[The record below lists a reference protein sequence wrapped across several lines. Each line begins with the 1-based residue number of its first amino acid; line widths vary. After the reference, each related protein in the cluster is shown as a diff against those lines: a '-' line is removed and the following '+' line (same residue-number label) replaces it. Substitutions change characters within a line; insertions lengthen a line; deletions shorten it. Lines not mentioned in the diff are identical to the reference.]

1 MIVDSF
7 MHKTESQVSA
17 GVDSRRSFL
26 KKAAVVSAV
35 AASTN
40 LFKTPVYGQ
49 TTAPST
55 GRVIGAND
63 RIVVGFVGVG
73 PQGQLHVDKM
83 KAGADQNNVALAAVC
98 DLWEKRRLLA
108 KEKIGGDVKLY
119 DDYRKLLENKD
130 LDAVLCATV
139 DHWHARV
146 SVDSM
151 KAGKH
156 IYVEKP
162 MSRYLGEAFE
172 VADTVKA
179 TGKVFQVGSQ
189 GCSDAK
195 WHKAAELVRAGSIGP
210 LVLGQGSYMRN
221 SPKGEWNYT
230 IDPDL
235 KAGSVNWNEWLG
247 PNIKTRADFN
257 ADHFFRWRKYY
268 PYCAGLLGDL
278 FPHRLHPLVLATGS
292 PEFPIRVAA
301 IGTKKILTDKNT
313 PGTPIR
319 DVPECLTLIAEFPS
333 GYSLMVCS
341 SSVNEQGLP
350 DIIRGHTATLY
361 IGGNTVEL
369 RPERPFTDEI
379 DPERFDGL
387 QPVEDIGV
395 HQANWLSCIRS
406 GKAPNA
412 DIDIA
417 LKVQTIVSLG
427 EMSDRLGIT
436 CHFDPATRTLSD
448 GAGKRLD
455 PVSYGTLKP
464 S

>member
-1 MIVDSF
+1 MQKQD
-7 MHKTESQVSA
+7 TQVSA
-17 GVDSRRSFL
+17 GAETRRSFI
-26 KKAAVVSAV
+26 KKATVVTAA
-35 AASTN
+35 AASAN

-49 TTAPST
+49 STAPST

-83 KAGADQNNVALAAVC
+83 KANAEANNVALGAVC

-108 KEKIGGDVKLY
+108 KSKIGEDVKLY

-162 MSRYLGEAFE
+162 MARYLGEAFE
-172 VADTVKA
+172 VGDTVKA

-195 WHKAAELVRAGSIGP
+195 WHKAAELVKEGRIGP

-235 KAGSVNWNEWLG
+235 KAGVVNWNEWLG
-247 PNIKTRADFN
+247 PNIKTRVDFN

-278 FPHRLHPLVLATGS
+278 FPHRLHPLVLATGG

-350 DIIRGHTATLY
+350 DIIRGHNATLY

-369 RPERPFTDEI
+369 KPERPFTDEI

-395 HQANWLSCIRS
+395 HESNWISCIRT

-412 DIDIA
+412 NIDLA

-427 EMSDRLGIT
+427 EMSDRLGIA
-436 CHFDPATRTLSD
+436 CHFDPATRTIAD
-448 GAGKRLD
+448 GAGKKID
-455 PVSYGTLKP
+455 PITYGTLKP

>member
-1 MIVDSF
+1 
-7 MHKTESQVSA
+7 MHKNDIPTSA
-17 GVDSRRSFL
+17 GVETRRSFI
-26 KKAAVVSAV
+26 KKAATVTAV

-49 TTAPST
+49 ATAPST

-83 KAGADQNNVALAAVC
+83 KGNAEKNNVALAGVC
-98 DLWEKRRLLA
+98 DLWEKRRELA
-108 KEKIGGDVKLY
+108 KAKIGSPDVKLY
-119 DDYRKLLENKD
+119 DDYHKLLENKD
-130 LDAVLCATV
+130 IDAVLCATV

-146 SVDSM
+146 SIDAM

-162 MSRYLGEAFE
+162 MARYLPEAWE
-172 VADTVKA
+172 VWDTVKA

-195 WHKAAELVRAGSIGP
+195 WHKAAELVKEGRIGP

-230 IDPDL
+230 IEPDL
-235 KAGSVNWNEWLG
+235 KADSLNWNQWLG
-247 PNIKTRADFN
+247 PNIKTRSDFN

-292 PEFPIRVAA
+292 PEFPVRVAA
-301 IGTKKILTDKNT
+301 LGTKKILTDKNT

-350 DIIRGHTATLY
+350 DIIRGHVATLY

-369 RPERPFTDEI
+369 KPERPFTDEI
-379 DPERFDGL
+379 DPERFPNL
-387 QPVEDIGV
+387 EPVEDIGV
-395 HQANWLSCIRS
+395 HETNWLSCIRS
-406 GKAPNA
+406 GKTPNA
-412 DIDIA
+412 GIELA
-417 LKVQTIVSLG
+417 VKVQTIVSLG
-427 EMSDRLGIT
+427 EMSDREGIM
-436 CHFDPATRTLSD
+436 CHFDEKTRTVSD
-448 GAGKRLD
+448 GAGKKLD
-455 PVSYGTLKP
+455 VVTYGTLKP

>member
-1 MIVDSF
+1 MQTKD
-7 MHKTESQVSA
+7 TQVSA
-17 GVDSRRSFL
+17 GVETRRGFL
-26 KKAAVVSAV
+26 KKAAVVTAA

-49 TTAPST
+49 ATAPST

-83 KAGADQNNVALAAVC
+83 KAGADANNVALAAVC

-119 DDYRKLLENKD
+119 DDYRRLLENKD

-195 WHKAAELVRAGSIGP
+195 WHKAAELVQEGKIGP

-247 PNIKTRADFN
+247 PNIKTRSDFN

-369 RPERPFTDEI
+369 KPERPFTDEL
-379 DPERFDGL
+379 DPERHDGL

-395 HQANWLSCIRS
+395 HEANWLSCIRS

-412 DIDIA
+412 NIDIA

-427 EMSDRLGIT
+427 EMSDRLGIA
-436 CHFDPATRTLSD
+436 CHFDPATRTVSD
-448 GAGKRLD
+448 GASKKLD
-455 PVSYGTLKP
+455 PITYGTLKP

>member
-1 MIVDSF
+1 MQTPQNTS
-7 MHKTESQVSA
+7 TAALQT
-17 GVDSRRSFL
+17 RRGFL
-26 KKAAVVSAV
+26 KTTAAAT
-35 AASTN
+35 AAAATAN

-49 TTAPST
+49 GTAPAT

-63 RIVVGFVGVG
+63 RIVVGFVGLG

-83 KAGADQNNVALAAVC
+83 KANAEKNNVALAAFC
-98 DLWEKRRLLA
+98 DLWEKRREMA
-108 KEKIGGDVKLY
+108 KAKVGGDAKTY
-119 DDYRKLLENKD
+119 DDYRRLLENKD
-130 LDAVLCATV
+130 IDAVICATV

-146 SVDSM
+146 AIDAM

-162 MSRYLGEAFE
+162 MARYLPEAWE
-172 VADTVKA
+172 VWDTVKA

-195 WHKAAELVRAGSIGP
+195 WHKAAELVKEGKIGP

-230 IDPDL
+230 IEPDL
-235 KAGSVNWNEWLG
+235 KADSVNWNQWLG
-247 PNIKTRADFN
+247 PDIKTRPEFN
-257 ADHFFRWRKYY
+257 PDHFFRWRKYY

-278 FPHRLHPLVLATGS
+278 FPHRLHPLLLATGN
-292 PEFPIRVAA
+292 PEFPVRVAA

-350 DIIRGHTATLY
+350 DIIRGHYATLY

-369 RPERPFTDEI
+369 KPERPFTDEI
-379 DPERFDGL
+379 DPERHPNL
-387 QPVEDIGV
+387 EPVEDIGV
-395 HQANWLSCIRS
+395 HQSNWLACIRS
-406 GKAPNA
+406 GKAPNGNIELA
-412 DIDIA
+412 IR
-417 LKVQTIVSLG
+417 VQTVVSLG

-436 CHFDPATRTLSD
+436 CHYDEKTRTITD
-448 GAGKRLD
+448 GTGRKIEPAY
-455 PVSYGTLKP
+455 YGVLNP